1 MFKMKIKLFLD
12 TSIPSA
18 PFDLTKPMRKHIT
31 IQWFENKSFKY
42 DIYTS
47 NLSIQELHQW
57 GNPVKQQG
65 ALALLEKAN
74 VKILPIT
81 PEMEQLAEQYIVR
94 GAFPITEKD
103 DALHLACATLND
115 IQNFV
120 SWDFKHIVS
129 VNPILKIIEIHQKL
143 KLPMMHINTLAP
155 YGGDVYGTF
164 EPEKFTK
171 EKHKI
176 DTFLNQHLK
185 EGT

>member
-1 MFKMKIKLFLD
+1 
-12 TSIPSA
+12 
-18 PFDLTKPMRKHIT
+18 MRKHIT
-31 IQWFENKSFKY
+31 TQWFENEAFKY

-47 NLSIQELHQW
+47 NLSIQELNQW

-65 ALALLEKAN
+65 ALELLERAN

-81 PEMEQLAEQYIVR
+81 PEMEQLAEQYMVR
-94 GAFPITEKD
+94 GAFPFTERD
-103 DALHLACATLND
+103 DALHLACAVFND

-129 VNPILKIIEIHQKL
+129 VNPILKILEIHQKL
-143 KLPMMHINTLAP
+143 KLPMIHINTLAN
-155 YGGDVYGTF
+155 YGGDIYGTF

-176 DTFLNQHLK
+176 IAFQHQTTK
-185 EGT
+185 K

>member
-1 MFKMKIKLFLD
+1 MKIKLFLD

-31 IQWFENKSFKY
+31 IQWFEKEAFKY

-57 GNPVKQQG
+57 SNLTKQQG
-65 ALALLEKAN
+65 ALELLEKATAQ
-74 VKILPIT
+74 ILPIT
-81 PEMEQLAEQYIVR
+81 PEIEQLAEQYIVR
-94 GAFPITEKD
+94 GAFPITEKY

-129 VNPILKIIEIHQKL
+129 VNPILKILEIHQKL
-143 KLPMMHINTLAP
+143 KLPMMNINTLAP
-155 YGGDVYGTF
+155 YGGNHYGIF

-171 EKHKI
+171 EKHKMEA
-176 DTFLNQHLK
+176 FLNQVTK
-185 EGT
+185 

>member
-1 MFKMKIKLFLD
+1 MKIKLFLD
-12 TSIPSA
+12 TSVPSA

-31 IQWFENKSFKY
+31 IQWFENEAFKY

-65 ALALLEKAN
+65 ALELLEKAN

-81 PEMEQLAEQYIVR
+81 PEMELLAEQYIVR
-94 GAFPITEKD
+94 GAFPVTEKD
-103 DALHLACATLND
+103 DALHLACATLNE

-129 VNPILKIIEIHQKL
+129 VNPILKILEIHQKL
-143 KLPMMHINTLAP
+143 KLSRMNINTLAP
-155 YGGDVYGTF
+155 YGGDTYGTF
-164 EPEKFTK
+164 EPEKFIK
-171 EKHKI
+171 EKRKI
-176 DTFLNQHLK
+176 ETFLNQVLK
-185 EGT
+185 